1 MQLKGRH
8 ILLGITGSIAAYKAA
23 YLTRLLVKEGA
34 EVRVIMTA
42 SAKQFI
48 TPLTMATLSR
58 NPILVEF
65 FDPENGQWN
74 SHVSLGLWADL
85 YLIAPASANTL
96 SKMAGGI
103 ADNLLLTTYLSAR
116 CPVMV
121 APAMDL
127 DMYAHPATQESLR
140 LLRERGVRVVE
151 AASGELAS
159 GLDGKGRME
168 EPEKIVMRVAELFS
182 ESDDRTLSGRRAL
195 VTSGPTREAIDPVR
209 FISNHS
215 SGKMASAIADEL
227 ARRGAQVVVVSGP
240 ASVFPSRGE
249 VEIRKVTTAE
259 EMYRA
264 TVDEYGKGCD
274 ITVLCAAVADFT
286 PASPSSTKIK
296 KDGGSMTLE
305 LVPTKDIAA
314 AVGGHRRKDG
324 VIVGFALETDNAR
337 ENALSKLNR
346 KNMDMI
352 VLNSMRDPGAGFGVD
367 TNKVTIF
374 RRDGSSQDIPLESKA
389 EVASA
394 IADNIENMLGGQ
406 KGC

>member
-1 MQLKGRH
+1 MQLKGKH

-23 YLTRLLVKEGA
+23 CLTRLLVKEGA
-34 EVRVIMTA
+34 EVKVIMTS

-85 YLIAPASANTL
+85 LIIAPASANTL
-96 SKMAGGI
+96 SKMACGI

-116 CPVMV
+116 CPVMA

-140 LLRERGVRVVE
+140 ILRERGVRIVE

-159 GLDGKGRME
+159 GLEGKGRME
-168 EPEKIVMRVAELFS
+168 EPERIVDRVVEMFRVKS
-182 ESDDRTLSGRRAL
+182 SMTLAGRRAV
-195 VTSGPTREAIDPVR
+195 VTSGPTREDIDPVR

-215 SGKMASAIADEL
+215 SGRMASAIADEL
-227 ARRGAQVVVVSGP
+227 ARRGASVTVVSGP
-240 ASVFPSRGE
+240 AAVYPSEPE
-249 VEIRKVTTAE
+249 VDIRKVVSAG
-259 EMYRA
+259 EMYEA
-264 TVDEYGKGCD
+264 AVTEYDKGCD
-274 ITVLCAAVADFT
+274 ITVFCAAVADFT
-286 PASPSSTKIK
+286 PASPSGTKIK
-296 KDGGSMTLE
+296 KDGGRMLLE
-305 LVPTKDIAA
+305 LLPTKDIAA
-314 AVGGHRRKDG
+314 AVGERRRPGG
-324 VIVGFALETDNAR
+324 VIVGFALETDHAR
-337 ENALSKLNR
+337 ENALSKLRR

-352 VLNSMRDPGAGFGVD
+352 VLNSMQDPGAGFGVD

-374 RRDGSSQDIPLESKA
+374 RRDGSFQELPLSSKA
-389 EVASA
+389 AVASS
-394 IADNIENMLGGQ
+394 IVDNIENLL
-406 KGC
+406 K

>member
-1 MQLKGRH
+1 MQLKGKH

-23 YLTRLLVKEGA
+23 YLTRLLVREGA
-34 EVRVIMTA
+34 EVKVIMTA
-42 SAKQFI
+42 AAKQFI

-74 SHVSLGLWADL
+74 SHVSLGIWADL

-96 SKMAGGI
+96 SKMA
-103 ADNLLLTTYLSAR
+103 
-116 CPVMV
+116 CPVIA

-140 LLRERGVRVVE
+140 ILRDRGVSIVE

-159 GLDGKGRME
+159 GLEGKGRME
-168 EPEKIVMRVAELFS
+168 EPEKILEYVVKMLGSSLPAQ
-182 ESDDRTLSGRRAL
+182 TLAGRRAV

-227 ARRGAQVVVVSGP
+227 SRRGALVTVVSGP
-240 ASVFPSRGE
+240 AAVYPSVPQ
-249 VEIRKVTTAE
+249 VELRKVTTAE
-259 EMYRA
+259 EMYQA
-264 TVDEYGKGCD
+264 AVAEYDRGCD

-286 PASPSSTKIK
+286 PASPSDTKIK
-296 KDGGSMTLE
+296 KDGSRMTLE

-314 AVGGHRRKDG
+314 AIGERRRAGG
-324 VIVGFALETDNAR
+324 VIVGFALETDNVR
-337 ENALSKLNR
+337 ENALSKLHR

-367 TNKVTIF
+367 TNKVTVF
-374 RRDGSSQDIPLESKA
+374 RRDGSSQDIPLASKQ

-394 IADNIENMLGGQ
+394 IADNIEKLLER
-406 KGC
+406 GC